1 MSANNLRPDGESR
14 QPHEWKAL
22 TTVAQA
28 LKPSTM
34 RGAPGWCRSTAVVSA
49 GSSMIAIGTH
59 NVISVILLAALS
71 CISVIAACITAVLE
85 SWNRDVAIIDART
98 RAKSLRKWARRAR
111 TPEER
116 ERAARVALA
125 PIILSN
131 ENPSSNGS
139 LQDRVL
145 PQVIPG
151 DQIMASTPKRSAASR
166 TIQVGRESGHKRSS

>member
-1 MSANNLRPDGESR
+1 MTEDNLRPDGESC
-14 QPHEWKAL
+14 QPREWKAL

-28 LKPSTM
+28 LRPSTT

-49 GSSMIAIGTH
+49 GSSVIAIGTH

-71 CISVIAACITAVLE
+71 CVSVIAACITAVLE
-85 SWNRDVAIIDART
+85 SWNRDAAIIDART

-131 ENPSSNGS
+131 ERPSCSES
-139 LQDRVL
+139 LQDRLL
-145 PQVIPG
+145 PRIIPG
-151 DQIMASTPKRSAASR
+151 DQIMATGTPEAVSGVADDP
-166 TIQVGRESGHKRSS
+166 GRQEI